1 MTNIKKKSKFI
12 WVFFL
17 IIIFV
22 IIALVLCFTN
32 SNTPTEITKKFFSS
46 LKNGRYEIAYSC
58 ISDIDKKELSY
69 DNFLKQYQLD
79 KVPRQLI
86 FAQSAY
92 KNYEAEVNQNLAKV
106 SLEITAPDVE
116 VLAKSMM
123 VELLPYAFSGAFSD
137 DDNESEKMKKM
148 MEEKLIQKLKDTN
161 IPLTTKKEII
171 ETIKQNDKWFIYLNI
186 RDKNKISDLLEKA
199 QQYEKEKK
207 LNSAKESYEEILKLK
222 GNSVE
227 AEYKIKQL
235 DEEIELFQEKQSYI
249 KKLTLKD
256 VKVFDYDEYG
266 LGRKEKAFK
275 GVLVNNGDKTL
286 SEVEITVYMYD
297 KENNVIA
304 EEKFYPVGISYL
316 EKNKPFKPKFV
327 KDFGWKLEKYAPT
340 GWSGKIKVEVTDI
353 KFQ

>member
-1 MTNIKKKSKFI
+1 MTNIKNKSKFI
-12 WVFFL
+12 LGLAL
-17 IIIFV
+17 IIVFG
-22 IIALVLCFTN
+22 IIVLVLYFTN
-32 SNTPTEITKKFFSS
+32 LSTPIEITKKFFSS
-46 LKNGRYEIAYSC
+46 LKNGKYEVAYSC
-58 ISDIDKKELSY
+58 ISDVDKKELSY

-79 KVPRQLI
+79 KIPRQMVL
-86 FAQSAY
+86 AQSTY
-92 KNYEAEVNQNLAKV
+92 KNYKADINQNLAKV
-106 SLEITAPDVE
+106 SLEVTGPDTE
-116 VLAKSMM
+116 MIAKAMM
-123 VELLPYAFSGAFSD
+123 SELLPYAFSGAFSD
-137 DDNESEKMKKM
+137 DDNKSEKI
-148 MEEKLIQKLKDTN
+148 EKLMREKLVQKLKDNN
-161 IPLTTKKEII
+161 IPLTTKKETI
-171 ETIKQNDKWFIYLNI
+171 ETIKQNDNWLIYLNI
-186 RDKNKISDLLEKA
+186 HDKNKISDLLEKA
-199 QQYEKEKK
+199 KQYEKEKK
-207 LNSAKESYEEILKLK
+207 LNRAKESYEEILKLE

-235 DEEIELFQEKQSYI
+235 DEEIESFQEKQSYI

-256 VKVFDYDEYG
+256 IKVFDYDEYG

-304 EEKFYPVGISYL
+304 EEKFYPVGISYI
-316 EKNKPFKPKFV
+316 ERNKPFKPKFV